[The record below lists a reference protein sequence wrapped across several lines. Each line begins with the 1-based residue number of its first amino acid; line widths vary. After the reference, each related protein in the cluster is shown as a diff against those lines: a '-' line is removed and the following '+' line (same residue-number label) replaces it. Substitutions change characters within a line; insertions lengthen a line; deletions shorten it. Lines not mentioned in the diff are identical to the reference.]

1 MDKSLSWFI
10 GPKSENAK
18 TFAELIDLITQDY
31 FHWRRNYFP
40 NDPLLIN
47 QSDQRE
53 FDSENDLLLQNINE
67 YLAKLRRN
75 FPFYN
80 PRYIAHMLSDTT
92 MPALLGYYGAML
104 HNANN
109 VTPEAAPVSTEL
121 EIEACN
127 EIISMLGY
135 KPSPTPPS
143 EEATIADW
151 EKYQKELKNEF
162 GWAHVTSGGTVANI
176 EALWVARNV
185 KYAPLAIQEVAIKL
199 GLVIKVKL
207 ANHFYEDDE
216 NKNENELDI
225 KDIDKYDLINIKPNE
240 SIYLL
245 SKYIKAYNKVNTRI
259 SLEKATQDAIDK
271 LKSAEYSL
279 SNNLGKLLT
288 EFPLAVFVSGT
299 AHYSVK
305 KAADILGIG
314 SNNIIPIDM
323 DSQFRVDVLK
333 LESQLKKCKKVNIS
347 PLAVIGIVGTTE
359 EGAVDPIDEIVD
371 LRDRFEKNNNISFWL
386 HIDAAWGGYV
396 KTIMNLSKSDEYKL
410 VEEKILKKLGNIH
423 KDVNIRNIND
433 YDIYSNECTEN
444 KISEI
449 GIKINDAISIIQQW
463 DKSISFSNIQGKYSK
478 LKKHK
483 WDLSQEKD
491 SKDKISKIQEEI
503 NRYSSVIKLI
513 ADLKKIEN
521 YRAEQLNRYN
531 LIKANIRN
539 NYYSDAIR
547 YFEKYIINSESLLFE
562 NNEISKE
569 DFKISLMDRV
579 NELAIYTN
587 DKINITYK
595 NYSRDKHINVGNCKE
610 IVSAYLAFKYS
621 DSITID
627 PHKLGYIPYP
637 NGIIAFR
644 NDRVR
649 HFIMHEATYITSSKH
664 SALLHNPPMH
674 VNDLDFLSLTKDTL
688 PYDNYNIGIDAFA
701 PFILEGSK
709 PGAAASALWLSN
721 KTIPLTRHYHGLIM
735 KNTLLATREL
745 YEWMISWNKITEQAN
760 EDTSYE
766 FLPISPVYPDLNVF
780 VFTVKVKNN
789 SKLTCMNKF
798 ANIVYNKFS
807 IQAEFGD
814 KNHSYSQPF
823 FLSKTSFKNSIY
835 NFTALE
841 EFFNKNNI
849 RNAKNSYK
857 KHDLIVLRATL
868 MNPFIYPYKLERGKN
883 LIKEFIIE
891 LHKTCGEASQEII
904 TKYSHQQCI

>member
-10 GPKSENAK
+10 GPKGENAK

-53 FDSENDLLLQNINE
+53 FDSENDLLFQNISE
-67 YLAKLRRN
+67 YIARLRRN

-127 EIISMLGY
+127 EVIEMLGY
-135 KPSPTPPS
+135 KPSPTPPT

-176 EALWVARNV
+176 EALWVARNI
-185 KYAPLAIQEVAIKL
+185 KYAPLAIQEVAIKQ
-199 GLVIKVKL
+199 GLEIQVKL
-207 ANHFYEDDE
+207 ANHFYEDED
-216 NKNENELDI
+216 NKNENEQDI
-225 KDIDKYDLINIKPNE
+225 KEIDKYDLINIKPNE

-245 SKYIKAYNKVNTRI
+245 SKYIKAYNKANARI

-271 LKSAEYSL
+271 LKAADYSL

-299 AHYSVK
+299 AHYSIK

-314 SNNIIPIDM
+314 RNNIIPIDM
-323 DSQFRVDVLK
+323 DSQFRADVLK
-333 LESQLKKCKKVNIS
+333 LEGQLKNCKKENIS

-371 LRDRFEKNNNISFWL
+371 LRDKFERKNNISFWL

-396 KTIMNLSKSDEYKL
+396 KTIMNLSRSGEYKL
-410 VEEKILKKLGNIH
+410 VEEKILKKLGDTHNNT
-423 KDVNIRNIND
+423 NIRNIND
-433 YDIYSNECTEN
+433 YYIYSNECTE
-444 KISEI
+444 KRKSEI
-449 GIKINDAISIIQQW
+449 SSKINDAISILQQW
-463 DKSISFSNIQGKYSK
+463 DKSINLSNIQGKYSK
-478 LKKHK
+478 LKKKK

-491 SKDKISKIQEEI
+491 SEDEISKIQKDI
-503 NRYSSVIKLI
+503 DRFKPVNQLI
-513 ADLKKIEN
+513 DDLNKIVN
-521 YRAEQLNRYN
+521 FQAEQLSKHK
-531 LIKANIRN
+531 LIEENIHIN
-539 NYYSDAIR
+539 EYSDAIR
-547 YFEKYIINSESLLFE
+547 YFEKYIINAESFIFE

-595 NYSRDKHINVGNCKE
+595 NYSRNKNINVGNCKE

-637 NGIIAFR
+637 NGIVAFR

-649 HFIMHEATYITSSKH
+649 HFIMHEAPYITSSKH

-674 VNDLDFLSLTKDTL
+674 VNDLDFSGLTKDTL
-688 PYDNYNIGIDAFA
+688 PYDNYNVGIDAFA

-721 KTIPLTRHYHGLIM
+721 KTIPLTRHYHGLII

-766 FLPISPVYPDLNVF
+766 LLPISPVYPDLNVF

-789 SKLTCMNKF
+789 STLACMNKF
-798 ANIVYNKFS
+798 ANLVYNKFS

-823 FLSKTSFKNSIY
+823 FLSKTPFKDPIY
-835 NFTALE
+835 NFSALE
-841 EFFNKNNI
+841 EFFKKNNI
-849 RNAKNSYK
+849 RNAKTSYK
-857 KHDLIVLRATL
+857 KHSLIVLRATL
-868 MNPFIYPYKLERGKN
+868 MNPFIYPYKSERGKN

-891 LHKTCGEASQEII
+891 LHKTCEEASQEII
-904 TKYSHQQCI
+904 TKYSRQQCI